1 MLIETIVESFFL
13 FPVGPVSIPENLAM
27 QTVLWISETF
37 QGALLIA
44 LPAVAAILLV
54 NLAFGVMMRAA
65 PQINIFAVGFP
76 ITILTGFFMLMLSL
90 PVFLPRFSDLVER
103 AFVQMLGLFG

>member
-1 MLIETIVESFFL
+1 MLIETIVEASFV
-13 FPVGPVSIPENLAM
+13 PVITVSIPENLAM

-37 QGALLIA
+37 KGVLIA

-65 PQINIFAVGFP
+65 PQINIFAVGSP
-76 ITILTGFFMLMLSL
+76 SLS
-90 PVFLPRFSDLVER
+90 
-103 AFVQMLGLFG
+103 